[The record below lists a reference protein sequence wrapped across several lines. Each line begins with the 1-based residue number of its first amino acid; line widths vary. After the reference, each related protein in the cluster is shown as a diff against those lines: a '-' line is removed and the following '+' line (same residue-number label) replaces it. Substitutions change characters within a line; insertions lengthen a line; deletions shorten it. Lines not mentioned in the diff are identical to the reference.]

1 MTDAR
6 LAPEGRMRHL
16 MAQRSPAERLRMC
29 SSMLSTA
36 RALALAGMASE
47 CDAKEAADQRRRIFL
62 RFYGAEFTEQQR
74 AAILAAIARV
84 HRTP

>member
-1 MTDAR
+1 VTDGR
-6 LAPEGRMRHL
+6 LAPEGQMRHL

-29 SSMLSTA
+29 SRMLSTA
-36 RALALAGMASE
+36 RTLALAGMASKCE
-47 CDAKEAADQRRRIFL
+47 VREASDQRRRIFL